1 MSAPSP
7 HRVVIDGEPG
17 AYSVTVLPHGTKYA
31 VSRFSDVLMLGD
43 KLRCERACGLFNDTA
58 IKPLAGDR
66 GPAHLIGGPLIF
78 VVDEGDCW
86 EVVMLFGPRAFGP
99 KSQAFVGP
107 NAAQAAER
115 FGRMQFNSLRA
126 MALAEHVRIERM
138 KELRRRERAAMRQRE
153 DAR

>member
-7 HRVVIDGEPG
+7 HRVVISGDPR
-17 AYSVTVLPHGTKYA
+17 AYSVTVLPHGTAYA
-31 VSRFSDVLMLGD
+31 ASRFSDALMLGD
-43 KLRCERACGLFNDTA
+43 KFRCERACGLFNDTV
-58 IKPLAGDR
+58 IKPLRGDR

-78 VVDEGDCW
+78 VVDEGDCV
-86 EVVMLFGPRAFGP
+86 EVTMLFGPRAFGP

-115 FGRMQFNSLRA
+115 FGRKQFNSLRA
-126 MALAEHVRIERM
+126 MALAEHDRIERM

-153 DAR
+153 HVR

>member
-17 AYSVTVLPHGTKYA
+17 AYSITVLPHGTKYA
-31 VSRFSDVLMLGD
+31 ASRFSDALALGD
-43 KLRCERACGLFNDTA
+43 KLRGERACGLFNDTA
-58 IKPLAGDR
+58 IKALTGDR

-78 VVDEGDCW
+78 VVDEGDCV
-86 EVVMLFGPRAFGP
+86 EVTMLFGPRAFGP

-107 NAAQAAER
+107 NAASAAER
-115 FGRMQFNSLRA
+115 FGRKQFNSLRA
-126 MALAEHVRIERM
+126 MALIEQARIERM
-138 KELRRRERAAMRQRE
+138 KELRRRERAGLRQRE